1 MINLKFKSLEVEGF
15 QSIGKASIDFD
26 NLGTCLI
33 IGKNNSDSKVRSN
46 GSGKSSLI
54 ISLIWCL
61 FGSTPNGIKSE
72 VVNTFYNKDDK
83 KIINIGSLT
92 THSFAYSNKQVGRY
106 YILDTKNMSI

>member
-72 VVNTFYNKDDK
+72 VVNTFYNKGCSVFIDFYVDDVNY
-83 KIINIGSLT
+83 KIRRSILNFQFANFCLT
-92 THSFAYSNKQVGRY
+92 
-106 YILDTKNMSI
+106 L